1 MQSQIFLSQCL
12 SKNGYPTMTNHL
24 DLPKSVPL
32 TAMKILFPRNL
43 VTPQDA
49 KKIQIFGNE
58 KLENQYKTRMMIQN
72 IGAGNNTVLNVKCMW
87 HHQPLVVTGFF
98 SNHWYRQPWSLG
110 HKNGPSII
118 SSLKVMLLK
127 HGT

>member
-1 MQSQIFLSQCL
+1 
-12 SKNGYPTMTNHL
+12 MTNHL

-72 IGAGNNTVLNVKCMW
+72 IGAGNNTVLNVKCM
-87 HHQPLVVTGFF
+87 
-98 SNHWYRQPWSLG
+98 
-110 HKNGPSII
+110 
-118 SSLKVMLLK
+118 
-127 HGT
+127 